1 MSSSRVRTSSTS
13 FRASRNAA
21 TLARSSSPHTA
32 TQGGS
37 ASTSAT
43 TWKYGGALQS
53 GSAANIAPHHFTRMG
68 GDQTSAGQ
76 PPKRAGMAV
85 ARSEERRGGEEGRSR
100 WSAYHL

>member
-68 GDQTSAGQ
+68 GNETC
-76 PPKRAGMAV
+76 P
-85 ARSEERRGGEEGRSR
+85 RSPAEEGGQDGAPAEHEQRADTQAEQGR
-100 WSAYHL
+100 HD